1 MEKIRGKRDLGGVTL
16 ACWDHVEFEMSTE
29 HQNGDPDQG
38 RHTIWGSERFSYAL
52 SGEISSQCH
61 WPEDVTWKR
70 METEE
75 TTRLHP

>member
-38 RHTIWGSERFSYAL
+38 LGTPFGALKDSPVRSLVRSAL
-52 SGEISSQCH
+52 S
-61 WPEDVTWKR
+61 VTGLK
-70 METEE
+70 M
-75 TTRLHP
+75 